1 MLVTKPNEK
10 DPKLKSIEILE
21 VFMLSFVPC
30 CLIPF
35 TLKGKKYISP
45 SYWVIYITG
54 NAKETL
60 NELNHFCLKMNKF
73 QTSEPAERQHNHVT
87 IFSGIPFHEVLLL
100 FLNLVVMCV
109 HRLKPDC
116 VLELA
121 EGMRPPEPEPE
132 VVSEETE
139 EDKKERKS
147 STSSSSS
154 SSSSSDD
161 EKDEEKKKKKKEK
174 KEKKAKAAEA
184 VAEAVATTEVAAEVE
199 AEVEEKKEEVED
211 KKEEVAEKKDE
222 VEEKKDDATMVLSG
236 DGGTTVSKVFVSEQ
250 RSYTHQSSSSEEKGV
265 PEQVFGQ
272 DISVFTTSETSSSV
286 TTTTR
291 VVSSKQVFTTSST
304 TQRLITSEGT
314 TIEAIENGESE
325 KVKYV
330 CYQLLL

>member
-1 MLVTKPNEK
+1 MK
-10 DPKLKSIEILE
+10 
-21 VFMLSFVPC
+21 
-30 CLIPF
+30 
-35 TLKGKKYISP
+35 
-45 SYWVIYITG
+45 
-54 NAKETL
+54 
-60 NELNHFCLKMNKF
+60 LNHFCLKMYKI
-73 QTSEPAERQHNHVT
+73 QTYESAERHNHVT
-87 IFSGIPFHEVLLL
+87 IFSGIHLM
-100 FLNLVVMCV
+100 FLNLVIMCF

-174 KEKKAKAAEA
+174 KAKAAEV

-211 KKEEVAEKKDE
+211 KKEEVEEKKDE
-222 VEEKKDDATMVLSG
+222 VEEKKDDATVVLSG
-236 DGGTTVSKVFVSEQ
+236 DGGTTVSKVFISEQ
-250 RSYTHQSSSSEEKGV
+250 RSYTHQSSSEEKGV
-265 PEQVFGQ
+265 PEQEFGQ
-272 DISVFTTSETSSSV
+272 DISVFSTSETSSSV

-291 VVSSKQVFTTSST
+291 VVSSKQVFTSSST
-304 TQRLITSEGT
+304 TQRIITSEGT

-325 KVKYV
+325 KVKYL

>member
-1 MLVTKPNEK
+1 MK
-10 DPKLKSIEILE
+10 
-21 VFMLSFVPC
+21 
-30 CLIPF
+30 
-35 TLKGKKYISP
+35 
-45 SYWVIYITG
+45 
-54 NAKETL
+54 
-60 NELNHFCLKMNKF
+60 LNHFCLKMNKI
-73 QTSEPAERQHNHVT
+73 QTYEPAERQHNHVT
-87 IFSGIPFHEVLLL
+87 IFSGVHFHEVLLL
-100 FLNLVVMCV
+100 FLNVVIMCF

-132 VVSEETE
+132 VVSEEAE

-147 STSSSSS
+147 STSSSSSS

-174 KEKKAKAAEA
+174 KEKKAKVAE
-184 VAEAVATTEVAAEVE
+184 VVSEAVATTEVAAEVE

-211 KKEEVAEKKDE
+211 KQEEVAEKKDE
-222 VEEKKDDATMVLSG
+222 VEEKKDDATVVLSG
-236 DGGTTVSKVFVSEQ
+236 DGGTTVSKVFISEQ

-272 DISVFTTSETSSSV
+272 DISVFSTSETSSSV

-304 TQRLITSEGT
+304 TQRIITSDGT

-325 KVKYV
+325 KVKYL